1 MQAIHQKSIVS
12 LQEVIKSVAIN
23 SWHGWIKL
31 QSKYNSIMYYSET
44 TSQQKNKQFTF
55 TLINQFSNTC
65 LESLSPCPDNFLQN
79 IY

>member
-1 MQAIHQKSIVS
+1 
-12 LQEVIKSVAIN
+12 
-23 SWHGWIKL
+23 
-31 QSKYNSIMYYSET
+31 MYYSET